1 LLKKLAR
8 LSVNLSFIN
17 VQSLTDNEIEGKVIE
32 PKTRYHDQDYIISD
46 RVGSDRSITIN
57 GKHYG
62 VEVRG
67 RVFDH
72 LSPKGMKRE
81 DWLKIFI
88 AKVKSL

>member
-1 LLKKLAR
+1 M
-8 LSVNLSFIN
+8 
-17 VQSLTDNEIEGKVIE
+17 QSLTDNEIEGKVIE

-67 RVFDH
+67 RVFEY
-72 LSPKGMKRE
+72 LSPQGMKRE

>member
-1 LLKKLAR
+1 M
-8 LSVNLSFIN
+8 
-17 VQSLTDNEIEGKVIE
+17 QSLTDNEIEGKVIE

>member
-1 LLKKLAR
+1 M
-8 LSVNLSFIN
+8 
-17 VQSLTDNEIEGKVIE
+17 
-32 PKTRYHDQDYIISD
+32 
-46 RVGSDRSITIN
+46 N

-72 LSPKGMKRE
+72 LSPQGMKRE

>member
-1 LLKKLAR
+1 LIKKLAI
-8 LSVNLSFIN
+8 LSVNSSFIN
-17 VQSLTDNEIEGKVIE
+17 VQWLTDNEIEGKVIE

-72 LSPKGMKRE
+72 LSPQGMKRE

>member
-1 LLKKLAR
+1 MIK
-8 LSVNLSFIN
+8 
-17 VQSLTDNEIEGKVIE
+17 
-32 PKTRYHDQDYIISD
+32 IISSAIAWGVID
-46 RVGSDRSITIN
+46 QSITIN

-72 LSPKGMKRE
+72 LSPQGMKRE

>member
-1 LLKKLAR
+1 MG
-8 LSVNLSFIN
+8 N
-17 VQSLTDNEIEGKVIE
+17 
-32 PKTRYHDQDYIISD
+32 
-46 RVGSDRSITIN
+46 DRSITIN

-72 LSPKGMKRE
+72 LSHKGMTRD